1 MSLRHSMLALAG
13 LALLATPAIGQDRAV
28 VVQVLG
34 GGYSHA
40 ANLNTSGPA
49 AHFKTGF
56 DLGGALGVQFD
67 KYVAIHGDFTFAQTK
82 ALGNVSFVNAKV
94 NRYFVGAHAELRY
107 PGAVAPFVFGGAG
120 AVVVDQQGP
129 NAREGFKHFTR
140 AAGMFGGGLSFDV
153 PNSPLEILAEGKVLT
168 YKWAA
173 APFSRTQWDISYSVG
188 FAYRFGL

>member
-13 LALLATPAIGQDRAV
+13 LALLATPAMGQDRAV
-28 VVQVLG
+28 VVQLLG

-107 PGAVAPFVFGGAG
+107 PGTVAPFVFGGAG

-129 NAREGFKHFTR
+129 DPREGFKHFTR
-140 AAGMFGGGLSFDV
+140 AAGS
-153 PNSPLEILAEGKVLT
+153 S
-168 YKWAA
+168 AA
-173 APFSRTQWDISYSVG
+173 G
-188 FAYRFGL
+188 